1 MRERPF
7 AIIPVID
14 LKGGVAV
21 RARAGERHTYAP
33 LVTSLSPSPDP
44 AAVARGLLRVV
55 PARTLYVGDLDA
67 IEGREANDAALSRIA
82 RSCPGVELWV
92 DGGFGDEDAARAF
105 LAKRIGRPVLGS
117 ESQRDVDAVRAL
129 RGDAILSLD
138 FRGEDFVGPPSL
150 LDDPSLWPC
159 AVIAMT
165 LARVG
170 TSTGPD
176 LLRLAA
182 IAARAGDR
190 RVYAAGGLRGPEDL
204 CALAER
210 GVAGILV
217 ASAIHDGRLRRE
229 HLSGFSERP

>member
-44 AAVARGLLRVV
+44 AAVACGLLRAV
-55 PARTLYVGDLDA
+55 PARTLYVCDLDA
-67 IEGREANDAALSRIA
+67 I
-82 RSCPGVELWV
+82 
-92 DGGFGDEDAARAF
+92 DG
-105 LAKRIGRPVLGS
+105 
-117 ESQRDVDAVRAL
+117 
-129 RGDAILSLD
+129 GDAILSLD

-176 LLRLAA
+176 LLR
-182 IAARAGDR
+182 
-190 RVYAAGGLRGPEDL
+190 
-204 CALAER
+204 
-210 GVAGILV
+210 
-217 ASAIHDGRLRRE
+217 
-229 HLSGFSERP
+229 